1 MREGEE
7 EITDE
12 KEIVEIFNDF
22 FIQKKIEGLK
32 NNIDPT
38 KIKDPLEKL
47 KDKIKSKNLNFLLKT
62 LSVEKVRKV
71 MEGMKK
77 KKAQD

>member
-7 EITDE
+7 KITDE
-12 KEIVEIFNDF
+12 KEIAEIYNDF
-22 FIQKKIEGLK
+22 FIKKIVDLK